1 MKLRITIVAAACA
14 LFAMSAIATGS
25 PKRVVANTK
34 LTIHR
39 DIPLFHGLVKS
50 SVDLCQVDRKVTLYR
65 KLSGPDNKLGVDHS
79 NPHGAWHVPL
89 TGPEVPGRTY
99 YAKVRA
105 KNVSSVGT
113 GLSCAGDKSKTVT
126 FIGE

>member
-1 MKLRITIVAAACA
+1 MKFRITLVAAACA
-14 LFAMSAIATGS
+14 LFAMSASATGS
-25 PKRVVANTK
+25 PKRVVAETK

-50 SVDLCQVDRKVTLYR
+50 DFNQCIKNRKVSLYR
-65 KLSGPDNKLGVDHS
+65 KLAGQDKKLGSDRS
-79 NPHGAWHVPL
+79 NSTGHWNVPL
-89 TGPEVPGRTY
+89 TGPEIPGRSY

-105 KNVSSVGT
+105 KNVSSTGT
-113 GLSCAGDKSKTVT
+113 GLSCAPDKSKTVT